1 MSKYVNFPYLWNK
14 LSVVALAGGLMM
26 LIFLGACTPGTNE
39 IEPLTPTMEP
49 AASVD
54 SASVPDPAQTPTEA
68 APDTPEVIRPST
80 TEEGQVTEEIP
91 QSILDAV
98 LGDAQKRSNSSSE
111 NITVQQ
117 VEFMN
122 WNDGSL
128 GCPRPNREYNQEIT
142 PGYRVELQ
150 AQDTSYVYHT
160 NTEKTII
167 LCFQDGLPVIP
178 IDPKEKIQD
187 GEPWVPVD

>member
-1 MSKYVNFPYLWNK
+1 
-14 LSVVALAGGLMM
+14 M
-26 LIFLGACTPGTNE
+26 LILLGACSPGTNE

-49 AASVD
+49 VASADSAD
-54 SASVPDPAQTPTEA
+54 SASVPDPTQTPTDA
-68 APDTPEVIRPST
+68 APDTPEAIRPFT
-80 TEEGQVTEEIP
+80 IEEGQVTEEIP

-98 LGDAQKRSNSSSE
+98 LGDAQKRSNTPSE

-117 VEFMN
+117 AEFMN